1 MINPLRRRWLR
12 ITVVAVLALGLVAV
26 ALLFGLPRLIDI
38 PAVSTRLEQQVSKL
52 VQGKVSWT
60 AFKVRLLPYPR
71 GTLRGV
77 GLDIPGVISGRVESV
92 DIHLRLLPLFKGSA
106 DIASV
111 DLVRPAASVQL
122 STSGPAGP
130 AADPIVAYRR
140 VMAQIAGALN
150 AITTDASVTIEDGS
164 LDLRIEGTPPIDLR
178 NLQAHARTDGKTLS
192 VEASAAC
199 NFWKHLALAARIQ
212 LSDYR
217 GQATLDVADLRPQA
231 LLSQAVPEPMGI
243 SLPSAN
249 LNVDGRT
256 DGKTSMDAAFTADM
270 PTLEVKRGERS
281 LQLAGIKIKGNAAVT
296 GQRNEVTLSEI
307 RLGDLLPA
315 GQATLRVARG
325 TATDAELDVRIPE
338 LALSPLRDAA
348 VAITGD
354 DKTVSE
360 YAKRMHGGSVS
371 DLHFGSKAKTL
382 DDLFA
387 LPNLTAAVTLADG
400 AFVVPELER
409 EATNLAGHVELR
421 DSKLVATAVSGRLDE
436 SRVADAN
443 GEYDLTSGDA
453 SVATGFDVAL
463 APTLA
468 IVRGLLSN
476 DDRASIAP
484 LRSIKGR
491 AQGRGGFTWHGG
503 RWGATIS
510 VAQSDSRL
518 ETGWLPWSMA
528 VKSGSIEIKPD
539 GLKLTA
545 VNGSIGRSIVSDANT
560 QFSYSGPFRIDS
572 GAGKVTVALDE
583 LYPWL
588 HSLDGLKKTLKPV
601 KSVTGTAEVAIEK
614 LSGDPEQADK
624 LQYEGTVEPCDV
636 RVDIAALPAPVTIS
650 GGSVRVTPATLTL
663 AGVDASLLDLQTK
676 ASGKVFDYAT
686 KRLKIDGSLAEGT
699 LGPKF
704 VDWLWRERQLHEPLE
719 PRAPIQFA
727 AQRVQWNLAG
737 WLDAQVSTQF
747 ASGPKVGVD
756 VEVKDDIVDLRR
768 VTIKHKRTDVTIA
781 LRIEPKML
789 HVHLAGTGYG
799 ETIDAMLSHPGQH
812 TGHGSGDLR
821 VVFDREH
828 AENSRGAGRFA
839 GENMD
844 IGFLT
849 GQPMTLQR
857 IDLEAD
863 AHAIRVKD
871 AEIIWAGQPATIKG
885 DLVHSA
891 DGPVVNADLQ
901 SSGIVLDALLPAAGP
916 EGEEVESQRKGS
928 LTAWIWDMP
937 IKGQVTVNS
946 EFVQYKR
953 MKVAPLR
960 GTLMIGQDHAHL
972 SVTEAQLCGLSFPL
986 QVDATPQGITAST
999 RISAQDLGMQKTA
1012 QCFTGERI
1020 LISGR
1025 YDLTANLETS
1035 GDDEGDLVQNLKG
1048 PIKIQAR
1055 KGKVMKFALLGNIL
1069 KLKNISN
1076 LLQKG
1081 GPQLDDKGFP
1091 YKTLAIDAHLG
1102 EGRATIDQMTFVSDA
1117 VGLVA
1122 NGYITVPERDTRM
1135 TVLVAPFGA
1144 LDRLVRSIP
1153 LIGYVI
1159 GGALTSV
1166 PVSVTGDIRDP
1177 TVVPLGARA
1186 VGSELLGIF
1195 ERTLKLP
1202 SKIVDFSGT
1211 EAAAK

>member
-1 MINPLRRRWLR
+1 MNNPLRRRWLR
-12 ITVVAVLALGLVAV
+12 ITIVAVLALGLVAV

-38 PAVSTRLEQQVSKL
+38 PAVSTGLEQQVSKL
-52 VQGKVSWT
+52 VQGKVSWNT
-60 AFKVRLLPYPR
+60 FKVRFLPYPR
-71 GTLRGV
+71 ATLRGV
-77 GLDIPGVISGRVESV
+77 DVAIPGVVGGRVESI
-92 DIHLRLLPLFKGSA
+92 DIHLRLLPLFKGRA

-111 DLVRPAASVQL
+111 DLVRPAMSVQL
-122 STSGPAGP
+122 STSGPSGP
-130 AADPIVAYRR
+130 APDPIVAYRT

-150 AITTDASVTIEDGS
+150 AIMTDASVTIEDGS
-164 LDLRIEGTPPIDLR
+164 LDLRIEGTPQIDLR
-178 NLQAHARTDGKTLS
+178 SVRARARTDAKTLS

-199 NFWKHLALAARIQ
+199 NFWKHLALAARVQ

-217 GQATLDVADLRPQA
+217 GQATLDVSDLRPQA
-231 LLSQAVPEPMGI
+231 LLSQAVPEPMAI
-243 SLPSAN
+243 ALPSAN
-249 LNVDGRT
+249 LHADGRT
-256 DGKTSMDAAFTADM
+256 DGKTSMDASFAADL

-281 LQLAGIKIKGNAAVT
+281 LQLWGVKIKGNAAVT
-296 GQRNEVTLSEI
+296 DQRNEVTLSEI
-307 RLGDLLPA
+307 QLGDLLQA
-315 GQATLRVARG
+315 GEATLRIARG
-325 TATDAELDVRIPE
+325 AATGAELDVLIPE

-348 VAITGD
+348 VAIAGD

-360 YAKRMHGGSVS
+360 YAKRLHGGSVA
-371 DLHFGSKAKTL
+371 DLHFGAKAKTL

-387 LPNLTAAVTLADG
+387 LPNLTAAVTLVDG

-409 EATNLAGHVELR
+409 EATNLAGHIELR
-421 DSKLVATAVSGRLDE
+421 DSKLVASGVSGRLDE

-443 GEYDLTSGDA
+443 GEYNLASGDA
-453 SVATGFDVAL
+453 SVTTGFDLAL

-468 IVRGLLSN
+468 IVRGLLSK
-476 DDRASIAP
+476 DDRESIAP
-484 LRSIKGR
+484 IRSIKGR
-491 AQGRGGFTWHGG
+491 AQGRGGFTWRGG
-503 RWGATIS
+503 RWAATIS

-518 ETGWLPWSMA
+518 ETGWLPWPMA
-528 VKSGSIEIKPD
+528 VKSGNIELESA
-539 GLKLTA
+539 GLALTA
-545 VNGSIGRSIVSDANT
+545 VNGSIGRSTVSDANT
-560 QFSYSGPFRIDS
+560 RFSYSGPFRIDS

-588 HSLDGLKKTLKPV
+588 RSLDGLKKTLKPV
-601 KSVTGTAEVAIEK
+601 KSVTGTADVVIEK

-624 LQYEGTVEPCDV
+624 LQYEGTVEPRDV
-636 RVDIAALPAPVTIS
+636 RVDIAGLPAPVAVS
-650 GGSVRVTPATLTL
+650 GGSVRVTPTTLTL
-663 AGVDASLLDLQTK
+663 AGVDASLLDLQAK

-704 VDWLWRERQLHEPLE
+704 VDWLWREQQLHEQIE

-727 AQRVQWNLAG
+727 AQRVRWSLAG

-747 ASGPKVGVD
+747 ASGPQVGVD
-756 VEVKDDIVDLRR
+756 VEVKNDIVDLRR
-768 VTIKHKRTDVTIA
+768 VTIKHKRTDATIA

-789 HVHLAGTGYG
+789 DVHLAGSGYG
-799 ETIDAMLSHPGQH
+799 ETIDAMLKYPGGH

-821 VVFDREH
+821 VSFDREH
-828 AENSRGAGRFA
+828 AENSRGAGQFA
-839 GENMD
+839 GENMN
-844 IGFLT
+844 IGFLV

-863 AHAIRVKD
+863 AHATRIKD
-871 AEIIWAGQPATIKG
+871 AEVTWAGQPATIKG
-885 DLVHSA
+885 ELVHSQ
-891 DGPVVNADLQ
+891 DGPVVDAELQ

-937 IKGQVTVNS
+937 VKGQVKVNS

-999 RISAQDLGMQKTA
+999 QISAHDLGAQRTA

-1025 YDLTANLETS
+1025 YDLVANLETS
-1035 GDDEGDLVQNLKG
+1035 GDDEAELVKNLKG
-1048 PIKIQAR
+1048 PLKLEAR

-1091 YKTLAIDAHLG
+1091 YKTLTIDAHLG

-1122 NGYITVPERDTRM
+1122 NGYITIPERDTRM
-1135 TVLVAPFGA
+1135 TVLVAPFGT
-1144 LDRLVRSIP
+1144 LDRVVRSIP

-1159 GGALTSV
+1159 GGAFTSV

-1177 TVVPLGARA
+1177 AVVPLGPRA

-1202 SKIVDFSGT
+1202 SKMLDFST
-1211 EAAAK
+1211 AESAAK

>member
-1 MINPLRRRWLR
+1 
-12 ITVVAVLALGLVAV
+12 
-26 ALLFGLPRLIDI
+26 
-38 PAVSTRLEQQVSKL
+38 
-52 VQGKVSWT
+52 
-60 AFKVRLLPYPR
+60 KVRFLPSPR

-77 GLDIPGVISGRVESV
+77 DIDIPGVASGRAESV

-111 DLVRPAASVQL
+111 DLVRPAMSVHL
-122 STSGPAGP
+122 STSSGPSGPAP
-130 AADPIVAYRR
+130 DPIVAYRT
-140 VMAQIAGALN
+140 VMAHIASTLN

-164 LDLRIEGTPPIDLR
+164 LDLHIEGAPPIDLR
-178 NLQAHARTDGKTLS
+178 GLQVHARTDAKTLS

-199 NFWKHLALAARIQ
+199 NLWKDLALAARVQ

-217 GQATLDVADLRPQA
+217 GQATLDVSDLRPQA
-231 LLSQAVPEPMGI
+231 LLNQAVPAPMAI
-243 SLPSAN
+243 LLPSAN
-249 LNVDGRT
+249 LHADGRT
-256 DGKTSMDAAFTADM
+256 DGKTSIDAGFIADV
-270 PTLEVKRGERS
+270 PAAEVKRGERS
-281 LQLAGIKIKGNAAVT
+281 LQLSGVKVKGNAALT
-296 GQRNEVTLSEI
+296 DQRNEITLSEI
-307 RLGDLLPA
+307 RFGDLLPV

-325 TATDAELDVRIPE
+325 AATDAELDVRIPE

-348 VAITGD
+348 VALAGD

-360 YAKRMHGGSVS
+360 YAKRVHGGSVS
-371 DLHFGSKAKTL
+371 DLHFGAKAKSL

-421 DSKLVATAVSGRLDE
+421 DGKLVASAVSGRLDE

-443 GEYDLTSGDA
+443 GEYNLASGDI
-453 SVATGFDVAL
+453 SVTTGFDLAL

-468 IVRGLLSN
+468 IVRGLLSKG
-476 DDRASIAP
+476 DREAIAP
-484 LRSIKGR
+484 IRSIKGR
-491 AQGRGGFTWHGG
+491 AQGRGGFTWHGR

-518 ETGWLPWSMA
+518 ETGWLPWPMA
-528 VKSGSIEIKPD
+528 VKSGTVELEPG

-545 VNGSIGRSIVSDANT
+545 VNGSIGRSTVSDANT

-588 HSLDGLKKTLKPV
+588 RSLGGLRKTLEPV
-601 KSVTGTAEVAIEK
+601 KSVTGKADVAIES
-614 LSGDPEQADK
+614 LSGDPAHASK
-624 LQYEGTVEPCDV
+624 LQYEGTVEPHDV
-636 RVDIAALPAPVTIS
+636 RVHITALPAPVTAS
-650 GGSVRVTPATLTL
+650 GGSVRVTPSTLTL
-663 AGVDASLLDLQTK
+663 AGVDAALLDLQTK
-676 ASGKVFDYAT
+676 ASGKVFDYTT
-686 KRLKIDGSLAEGT
+686 KRLKVDGSVAEGT

-704 VDWLWRERQLHEPLE
+704 VDWLWREQQLHEELE
-719 PRAPIQFA
+719 PKAPVQFA
-727 AQRVQWNLAG
+727 AQRVQWSLAG
-737 WLDAQVSTQF
+737 LLDAQVSTQF

-756 VEVKDDIVDLRR
+756 IEVKNDIVDLRR
-768 VTIKHKRTDVTIA
+768 ITIKDKRTDATLA

-789 HVHLAGTGYG
+789 NVHFAGSMDG
-799 ETIDAMLSHPGQH
+799 ETINAMLKYPGQH
-812 TGHGSGDLR
+812 IGHGSGDLR
-821 VVFDREH
+821 VSFDREH
-828 AENSRGAGRFA
+828 AENSRGAGRFT
-839 GENMD
+839 GENMN
-844 IGFLT
+844 IGFLVD
-849 GQPMTLQR
+849 QPMILQR
-857 IDLEAD
+857 LDLEAD
-863 AHAIRVKD
+863 AQAIRVKD
-871 AEIIWAGQPATIKG
+871 AEVTWAGQPATIKG
-885 DLVHSA
+885 DLVHGES
-891 DGPVVNADLQ
+891 GPVVNAELQ

-916 EGEEVESQRKGS
+916 EGEEVELQSKRS

-937 IKGQVTVNS
+937 IKGQGAVNS
-946 EFVQYKR
+946 DFGQYKR

-960 GTLMIGQDHAHL
+960 GTMMIGQDHAHL

-999 RISAQDLGMQKTA
+999 QISAQDLGMQKTA

-1025 YDLTANLETS
+1025 YDLMANLETS
-1035 GDDEGDLVQNLKG
+1035 GDDEVELVKNLKG
-1048 PIKIQAR
+1048 PIKLAAR

-1081 GPQLDDKGFP
+1081 GPQIDDKGFP
-1091 YKTLAIDAHLG
+1091 YKSLAIDAHLG
-1102 EGRATIDQMTFVSDA
+1102 DGRATIDQMTFVSDA

-1122 NGYITVPERDTRM
+1122 NGNITVPERDTHM

-1159 GGALTSV
+1159 GGAFTSV

-1177 TVVPLGARA
+1177 AVVPLGPRA

-1202 SKIVDFSGT
+1202 SKMLDFSSA